1 MFPLASRAWR
11 VEASTG
17 GAGSRETLD
26 TDTCPTPH
34 PPHPRRVRVPPALC
48 SAATRTHAA
57 DTRPPH
63 AVSPARL
70 CCAARTCL
78 PWPGRGEEP
87 GNFTKFYEI
96 TSGTNSINWSSAA
109 RCLDENNEMVV
120 FKLYWMWTII
130 SQAARRSRPGEM
142 DLKCGYEMYR
152 TLTKLSLVSKLQY
165 FPMYIFIS

>member
-17 GAGSRETLD
+17 GAAARRHPTL
-26 TDTCPTPH
+26 TNTRH
-34 PPHPRRVRVPPALC
+34 PILRILAVCVHPR
-48 SAATRTHAA
+48 SAPLPRAHTQLTRG
-57 DTRPPH
+57 TRPPH

-96 TSGTNSINWSSAA
+96 TSGTNSINWSSGYTMKIMKIMKWSCLNYIGCGPSSAKQRATAA
-109 RCLDENNEMVV
+109 QRN
-120 FKLYWMWTII
+120 
-130 SQAARRSRPGEM
+130 
-142 DLKCGYEMYR
+142 DLKCG
-152 TLTKLSLVSKLQY
+152 
-165 FPMYIFIS
+165 

>member
-17 GAGSRETLD
+17 GAGSQETPD
-26 TDTCPTPH
+26 TDKYPTPILRILAVCV
-34 PPHPRRVRVPPALC
+34 HPR
-48 SAATRTHAA
+48 SAPLPRAHTQLTRG
-57 DTRPPH
+57 TRPPH

-96 TSGTNSINWSSAA
+96 TSGTNSINWSSGYTMKIMKIMKWSCLNYIGCGPSSAKQRATAA
-109 RCLDENNEMVV
+109 QRN
-120 FKLYWMWTII
+120 
-130 SQAARRSRPGEM
+130 
-142 DLKCGYEMYR
+142 DLKCG
-152 TLTKLSLVSKLQY
+152 
-165 FPMYIFIS
+165 